1 MGIHSQ
7 KDVERLI
14 ARLQE
19 RQEKLVAV
27 MQGRETALLEKDKP
41 KLYVSAEDIR
51 FAVDDLATALKEI
64 RTRLGKG

>member
-27 MQGRETALLEKDKP
+27 MQGRETASLEKDKP
-41 KLYVSAEDIR
+41 KLYVIAEDIR